1 MSKENNNSRWWDF
14 YLVRYMIGTIVG
26 TIILYLLLY
35 KFQESNLLG
44 LGITKI
50 LKELIQLKSSVGLI
64 ILITGGLA
72 ICYISSS
79 PILILH
85 ATRLW
90 FLPKDKKD
98 NDLNK
103 NSGNSI
109 PLFTGISFFILGIL
123 LASVIYYFYHI
134 SPVTG
139 TISLIILIPF
149 SLFLF
154 FWLSEQ
160 NRDIK
165 GKMKYRYFSLVEAR
179 ENKLIKEY
187 PESYKH
193 LREHG
198 NAFFIVLF
206 EILLGL
212 ALFQVNKP
220 YEVIAVLAVWIIP
233 PTLIWF
239 FGNYLEGYLLE
250 LKTESTKKED

>member
-26 TIILYLLLY
+26 SIILYLLLY
-35 KFQESNLLG
+35 KFHEVNLLG
-44 LGITKI
+44 SGITKV
-50 LKELIQLKSSVGLI
+50 LKEIIQLDSSIGLI

-72 ICYISSS
+72 ICYVSSS

-90 FLPKDKKD
+90 FLPNRYKEKV
-98 NDLNK
+98 NNK
-103 NSGNSI
+103 GTTI
-109 PLFTGISFFILGIL
+109 PLAMGICFFILGIL

-134 SPVTG
+134 SPITG
-139 TISLIILIPF
+139 TICLIILCPF

-154 FWLSEQ
+154 FWLSEH
-160 NRDIK
+160 NRDIQR
-165 GKMKYRYFSLVEAR
+165 KMKYRYFSLVKAR
-179 ENKLIKEY
+179 EENPINEY
-187 PESYKH
+187 SESYKH

-212 ALFQVNKP
+212 ALFQVKKP

-250 LKTESTKKED
+250 LKKESTEEED

>member
-1 MSKENNNSRWWDF
+1 MSKESNNSRWWDF
-14 YLVRYMIGTIVG
+14 YLVRYMIGTIIG
-26 TIILYLLLY
+26 SIILYLLLY

-44 LGITKI
+44 IGISKN
-50 LKELIQLKSSVGLI
+50 LKELIQLKSSAALI

-90 FLPKDKKD
+90 FIRKTKKEPEGD
-98 NDLNK
+98 K

-109 PLFTGISFFILGIL
+109 PLSTGISFFVLGVL
-123 LASVIYYFYHI
+123 LASAIYYFYHI
-134 SPVTG
+134 SPITG
-139 TISLIILIPF
+139 TISLIILCPF

-154 FWLSEQ
+154 FWLSEH
-160 NRDIK
+160 NRDIQ
-165 GKMKYRYFSLVEAR
+165 GKMKYQYFSIVKAR
-179 ENKLIKEY
+179 EENPIKEY
-187 PESYKH
+187 SESYKH

-212 ALFQVNKP
+212 SLFQVKKP

-250 LKTESTKKED
+250 LKKESTEEQD

>member
-1 MSKENNNSRWWDF
+1 MNTEKNSSRWWDF

-26 TIILYLLLY
+26 SIILYLLLH
-35 KFQESNLLG
+35 KFYEANLLG
-44 LGITKI
+44 SGITKI
-50 LKELIQLKSSVGLI
+50 LKELIQLKSTAGLI

-90 FLPKDKKD
+90 FLPNRDKEKV
-98 NDLNK
+98 NTNGTVISLA
-103 NSGNSI
+103 
-109 PLFTGISFFILGIL
+109 TGICFFILGIL

-134 SPVTG
+134 SPITG
-139 TISLIILIPF
+139 TISLIILCPF

-160 NRDIK
+160 NRDTQR
-165 GKMKYRYFSLVEAR
+165 KMKYRYFSLVKAR
-179 ENKLIKEY
+179 EENPINEY
-187 PESYKH
+187 SESYKH

-212 ALFQVNKP
+212 ALFQVKKP

-250 LKTESTKKED
+250 LKKESTEEQD

>member
-1 MSKENNNSRWWDF
+1 MSEKNSNSRWWDF

-26 TIILYLLLY
+26 SIILYLLLY

-44 LGITKI
+44 LGISKI
-50 LKELIQLKSSVGLI
+50 LKELLELKSSVGLI
-64 ILITGGLA
+64 IQITGGLA

-90 FLPKDKKD
+90 FLPKNKKD
-98 NDLNK
+98 NDVNK
-103 NSGNSI
+103 NNGNTI
-109 PLFTGISFFILGIL
+109 PLSTGISFFILGIL

-134 SPVTG
+134 SLITG
-139 TISLIILIPF
+139 TICLVILIPF
-149 SLFLF
+149 ALFLF
-154 FWLSEQ
+154 FWLSEY
-160 NRDIK
+160 NKDIQ
-165 GKMKYRYFSLVEAR
+165 GKMKHRYFSLVKAR
-179 ENKLIKEY
+179 EKNQIKEY
-187 PESYKH
+187 SESYKH

-212 ALFQVNKP
+212 ALFQIKKP
-220 YEVIAVLAVWIIP
+220 CEVIAVLAVWIIP
-233 PTLIWF
+233 PTFIWF

-250 LKTESTKKED
+250 LKEKSTEEED